1 VVGDGIAAIDEPELT
16 ITAVEDATFI
26 LVAAAELTAAKEPKP
41 WTRPVTFPL
50 IGRVL
55 IGLPF
60 VMSGLGNLAAYGP
73 TTAMT
78 PPSAFLCRHW
88 PSSWQ

>member
-1 VVGDGIAAIDEPELT
+1 
-16 ITAVEDATFI
+16 
-26 LVAAAELTAAKEPKP
+26 
-41 WTRPVTFPL
+41 
-50 IGRVL
+50 VL